1 MDVRESKRSIRER
14 VEKSSLSADGV
25 DAGGI
30 SLFSV
35 SSKKRQR
42 RSAHHETEKGADGK
56 EAKSDD
62 REISYRIKPEQTNE
76 STFLSGEA
84 SFRALGLNQWLSNN
98 VVAMGISKPTP
109 VQRGCIPPIL
119 AGRDVIG
126 TAQTGT
132 GKTAAFALPIL
143 QLLGN
148 DPYGVFCLCLT
159 PTRELAAQIAD
170 QFDAFSAGM
179 TLRCEVIV
187 GGEDIRTQ
195 GAALASR
202 PHVVIA
208 TPGRLMEHFMYD
220 DSLAK
225 AFAKLRCLVLDE
237 VRPRTSFL
245 TNFNVIANS
254 SITSHM
260 LLHASTG
267 GQTSRSWL

>member
-1 MDVRESKRSIRER
+1 MDPRTSKKSIRKR
-14 VEKSSLSADGV
+14 VDKSSQSADGV
-25 DAGGI
+25 DVGGI

-35 SSKKRQR
+35 SSEKRQR
-42 RSAHHETEKGADGK
+42 RKAHHETEKGADGK
-56 EAKSDD
+56 EAKRDD
-62 REISYRIKPEQTNE
+62 RAISDRIKPEQTNE

-84 SFRALGLNQWLSNN
+84 SFRALGLNQWLSSN
-98 VVAMGISKPTP
+98 VVAMGISRPTP

-179 TLRCEVIV
+179 TLRCELIV

-254 SITSHM
+254 SITSHI